1 MFINVQEC
9 SNLFSSGGAERLA
22 SENGLRLL
30 AKIPLDQVLY
40 KKKLIV
46 VIFYDSDVLLLL
58 LMMMVIIIIILL
70 SLMFLMLFVLLT

>member
-70 SLMFLMLFVLLT
+70 SLVFFMLFVLLT

>member
-58 LMMMVIIIIILL
+58 
-70 SLMFLMLFVLLT
+70 

>member
-1 MFINVQEC
+1 MLINVQEC

-40 KKKLIV
+40 IKKLIV
-46 VIFYDSDVLLLL
+46 VIFYGSDVLLLL
-58 LMMMVIIIIILL
+58 LMMMVMMIMIL
-70 SLMFLMLFVLLT
+70 

>member
-58 LMMMVIIIIILL
+58 LMMMLIIIIILL
-70 SLMFLMLFVLLT
+70 SLVFLMLFVLLT

>member
-9 SNLFSSGGAERLA
+9 SNLFSSGGAERLV

-70 SLMFLMLFVLLT
+70 SLVFLMLFVLLT

>member
-40 KKKLIV
+40 KIKLIV
-46 VIFYDSDVLLLL
+46 VIFHDSDVLLLL
-58 LMMMVIIIIILL
+58 LMMMVIIIIIP
-70 SLMFLMLFVLLT
+70 

>member
-70 SLMFLMLFVLLT
+70 SLVFLMLFVLLT

>member
-9 SNLFSSGGAERLA
+9 SNLFSSRGAERLA

-70 SLMFLMLFVLLT
+70 SLVFLMLFVLLT